1 MTAPTIAPRPA
12 RSHRQL
18 FCLQSR
24 CKNALNVFNA
34 IPALFSV
41 FVGAD
46 PLFSTP
52 SKLFLPKQGGK
63 GIAML
68 PKSFSVSYSRYPQC
82 YQQNTISLHFF
93 LQRRPFVFI
102 TL

>member
-18 FCLQSR
+18 FFLQSR

-34 IPALFSV
+34 IQALFWV

-52 SKLFLPKQGGK
+52 SKLFLPKQGGE
-63 GIAML
+63 GYSHA
-68 PKSFSVSYSRYPQC
+68 PKIF
-82 YQQNTISLHFF
+82 
-93 LQRRPFVFI
+93 
-102 TL
+102 